1 MITSVVVTVNKMK
14 PLIHA
19 YCSRK
24 GDRNQY
30 AVVSG
35 FFCFLLDSSES
46 MRYVGGGVLNNPVT
60 RANQS
65 GEGGLRIEPG
75 GRDESF
81 AYAP

>member
-1 MITSVVVTVNKMK
+1 MITSVVVAHNKLAASLSILPPIFWGVQPRYLVK
-14 PLIHA
+14 RL
-19 YCSRK
+19 
-24 GDRNQY
+24 
-30 AVVSG
+30 
-35 FFCFLLDSSES
+35 FCFLLDSSES

-65 GEGGLRIEPG
+65 REGGLGIEPG

>member
-1 MITSVVVTVNKMK
+1 MMGLVVVTANKLK
-14 PLIHA
+14 PFTHA
-19 YCSRK
+19 FGPYIGGSHPK
-24 GDRNQY
+24 

-35 FFCFLLDSSES
+35 FFVFFHNDSES

-65 GEGGLRIEPG
+65 REGGLRIEPG